1 MSGARQGSG
10 QGPTRPPGQGT
21 AQGTA
26 PSGYGPGA
34 PAFGEADLSNCEREA
49 IHLAGSIQPHGA
61 LLVVREPDLVVVQAS
76 ANAGAILGVEGVIG
90 RRLRDLGGDLGAAL
104 LPRTLEPLDGVPAAM
119 RVRAGQPERHF
130 DALLHRPPGG
140 GVVVE
145 LEPALDQPDIARRV
159 ETALQSFLSCY
170 ALKPLAEEAVQVF
183 RDITGH
189 DRVMVYRFGEDG
201 DGEVFAEQRR
211 ADLEPYLGNRYPAS
225 DIPQVA
231 RRLYERNRLRVV
243 ADAAYVPVPLEP
255 RHNPLTGAELDMSFC
270 LLRSVSP
277 MHVQYLR
284 NMGVGASLVCSILV
298 GGRLWGLVACHH
310 DTPRRVP
317 LAVRAAC
324 DLLAEAL
331 GTRIAALESFVQAQA
346 ELSVRRLEQRLVEAI
361 SRDGDW
367 RTSLVDSPATLL
379 QPLGAGG
386 AALYF
391 EGTIQTLGNVPGT
404 PALREL
410 GAWLDARPRSGQEGP
425 ARGAPIHTSSL
436 RVAAP
441 HLDALT
447 PVAAGVL
454 AVPISAAPG
463 EYLVWFRPEFPRTVV
478 WGGNPNKAMEVT
490 DDIGTLSP
498 RRSFA
503 KWHQLVEGCA
513 EPWTPKDL
521 ATARLIGDSV
531 SDVVIQ
537 FRAVRML
544 IAEDQLNQV
553 RRQVA
558 GSDQPVVM
566 CDARGGI
573 VLVNDA
579 FDRLVPALR
588 GARPRRMEELSPFF
602 ANPAEIRRR
611 LHDVFENRQSWS
623 GELRLADDEASGKP
637 LLLRADPVFSAPD
650 RVLGYVFLFND
661 LGERKAADAARR
673 RFQDVIAESHRTRAG
688 WLDRHADLVFQGILA
703 SVVEN
708 AQLAALEIA
717 EGVDVSRMPSMLESV
732 RASVAR
738 TTEVLEML
746 ARQHGAAK
754 AQGRDEL

>member
-1 MSGARQGSG
+1 MTEARQGAGQAAG
-10 QGPTRPPGQGT
+10 QGAGQGGP
-21 AQGTA
+21 A
-26 PSGYGPGA
+26 SGAGDA
-34 PAFGEADLSNCEREA
+34 TPAFGQADLSNCEREA

-61 LLVVREPDLVVVQAS
+61 LLLVREPDLVVVQAS
-76 ANAGAILGVEGVIG
+76 ANAGAMLGVEGVIG

-119 RVRAGQPERHF
+119 RVRAGKPERAF

-145 LEPALDQPDIARRV
+145 LEPALEQPDIARRV
-159 ETALQSFLSCY
+159 ETALQAFLSCY

-189 DRVMVYRFGEDG
+189 DRVMVYRFAEDG

-211 ADLEPYLGNRYPAS
+211 GDLEPYLGNRYPAS

-231 RRLYERNRLRVV
+231 RRLYERNRVRVV

-277 MHVQYLR
+277 MHLQYMR

-367 RTSLVDSPATLL
+367 RASLVDSPATLL

-404 PALREL
+404 PALRDL
-410 GAWLDARPRSGQEGP
+410 GAWLDAQPRSNQETPG
-425 ARGAPIHTSSL
+425 RNAPIHTASL
-436 RVAAP
+436 RAVAP
-441 HLDALT
+441 HLDQLT

-558 GSDQPVVM
+558 ISDQPVVM

-623 GELRLADDEASGKP
+623 GELRLADDEASGRP
-637 LLLRADPVFSAPD
+637 LLLRADPVFSSPD

-754 AQGRDEL
+754 PERRDEI

>member
-1 MSGARQGSG
+1 MTEARQGAQG
-10 QGPTRPPGQGT
+10 QGAQGQG
-21 AQGTA
+21 APDGTQT
-26 PSGYGPGA
+26 
-34 PAFGEADLSNCEREA
+34 AFGQADLSNCEREA

-61 LLVVREPDLVVVQAS
+61 LLVVREPDQVIIQAS
-76 ANAGAILGVEGVIG
+76 ANAGATLGLEGVIG
-90 RRLRDLGGDLGAAL
+90 RRLRDLGGDLGAAI
-104 LPRTLEPLDGVPAAM
+104 LPRTLEPLDGVPAAL
-119 RVRAGQPERHF
+119 RLRAGEPEREF
-130 DALLHRPPGG
+130 DVQLHRPPAGG
-140 GVVVE
+140 LIVE
-145 LEPALDQPDIARRV
+145 LEPALPQPDIARRV
-159 ETALQSFLSCY
+159 ESALQSFLSCY
-170 ALKPLAEEAVQVF
+170 ALRPLCEEAVQVF
-183 RDITGH
+183 RDISGH
-189 DRVMVYRFGEDG
+189 DRVMVYRFAEDG

-211 ADLEPYLGNRYPAS
+211 ADLEAYLGNRYPAS

-243 ADAAYVPVPLEP
+243 ADAGYVPVPIEP
-255 RHNPLTGAELDMSFC
+255 RLNPLTGADLDMSLC

-284 NMGVGASLVCSILV
+284 NMGTGASLVCSIMV

-317 LAVRAAC
+317 LATRAAC

-361 SRDGDW
+361 SREGDW

-379 QPLGAGG
+379 QPLGASG
-386 AALYF
+386 AALFF
-391 EGTIQTLGNVPGT
+391 EGSVQTLGNVPAT
-404 PALREL
+404 NALL
-410 GAWLDARPRSGQEGP
+410 DLCAWLDSQP
-425 ARGAPIHTSSL
+425 RGAPIRTSSL
-436 RVAAP
+436 RGVAP

-447 PVAAGVL
+447 QVAAGVL

-463 EYLVWFRPEFPRTVV
+463 EYLVWFRPEQHRTIV
-478 WGGNPNKAMEVT
+478 WGGNPNKAMEVA

-503 KWHQLVEGCA
+503 KWHQHVEGCA
-513 EPWTPKDL
+513 EVWTPKDL

-537 FRAVRML
+537 FRSVRML

-558 GSDQPVVM
+558 GSEQPVVI
-566 CDARGGI
+566 CDTRGGI
-573 VLVNDA
+573 VLANEA
-579 FDRLVPALR
+579 FDRLLPALS
-588 GARPRRMEELSPFF
+588 GARPRRMEELAPFF

-611 LHDVFENRQSWS
+611 LHDVFDNRQSWS

-637 LLLRADPVFSAPD
+637 VLLRADPVFSAPD
-650 RVLGYVFLFND
+650 RVLGFVFLFND

-703 SVVEN
+703 SLVEN

-717 EGVDVSRMPSMLESV
+717 EGVDVSRMPGMLESV

-746 ARQHGAAK
+746 ARQIGSTK
-754 AQGRDEL
+754 PQDWDEG